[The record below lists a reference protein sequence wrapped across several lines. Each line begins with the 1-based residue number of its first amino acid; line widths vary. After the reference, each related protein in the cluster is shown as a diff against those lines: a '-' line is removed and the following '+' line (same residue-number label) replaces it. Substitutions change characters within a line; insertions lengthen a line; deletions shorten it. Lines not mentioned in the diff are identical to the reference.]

1 MDQIPTALQQVGD
14 DFVDGHDFYGP
25 DPDAQDGRYRDEGDD
40 VSRAVGSPG
49 YMTAYV
55 VGECVQ
61 QLGDSEVAT
70 LDPEHFDRYYF
81 PPDVDPEASLAPV
94 LIDIIGAST
103 MEERQR
109 EREAK
114 HVVFKAAWCA
124 ERKVRYCVLVE
135 DEDLLGSSIDAI
147 RQKILGEQPKATVAE
162 PVAAVET
169 PDVPVRGVQHPRGD

>member
-14 DFVDGHDFYGP
+14 DFVDGRDFYGP

-94 LIDIIGAST
+94 LIDRKST
-103 MEERQR
+103 RLNSS
-109 EREAK
+109 
-114 HVVFKAAWCA
+114 H
-124 ERKVRYCVLVE
+124 
-135 DEDLLGSSIDAI
+135 LGIS
-147 RQKILGEQPKATVAE
+147 
-162 PVAAVET
+162 
-169 PDVPVRGVQHPRGD
+169 